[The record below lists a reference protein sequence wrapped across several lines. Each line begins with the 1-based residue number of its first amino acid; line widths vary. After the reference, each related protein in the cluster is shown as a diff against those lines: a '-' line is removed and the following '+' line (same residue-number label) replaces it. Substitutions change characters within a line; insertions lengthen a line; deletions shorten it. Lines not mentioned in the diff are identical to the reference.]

1 MSELSSLLSDNSSVS
16 ETTEND
22 QTRIE
27 ERINNDNEMKM
38 EVPEAPVPQEDVV
51 MMEAQEDNFP
61 EKSKV
66 KLLLESFR
74 DDPLKETRLGIAV
87 EDLLVHYHGLLAS
100 FGVSYHNQTFTNNDL
115 PLKETAEIISKQV
128 KDAALDVQS
137 EFNKA
142 FLQWKLTCPEE
153 AEADELEDITKAIGR
168 QRMLLDKCEDKLG
181 SRHNKP
187 KEEKNF

>member
-1 MSELSSLLSDNSSVS
+1 MSELSSLLSDNSGVPES
-16 ETTEND
+16 TENE

-27 ERINNDNEMKM
+27 ERINNDSEMKM
-38 EVPEAPVPQEDVV
+38 EVPEAPVPQEEVV
-51 MMEAQEDNFP
+51 MMEVQEENFP

-74 DDPLKETRLGIAV
+74 DDPLRETRLGIAV

-142 FLQWKLTCPEE
+142 FLQWKFTCPEE

-168 QRMLLDKCEDKLG
+168 QTLLLEKCEDKLS
-181 SRHNKP
+181 SRHKM
-187 KEEKNF
+187 KEEKHA